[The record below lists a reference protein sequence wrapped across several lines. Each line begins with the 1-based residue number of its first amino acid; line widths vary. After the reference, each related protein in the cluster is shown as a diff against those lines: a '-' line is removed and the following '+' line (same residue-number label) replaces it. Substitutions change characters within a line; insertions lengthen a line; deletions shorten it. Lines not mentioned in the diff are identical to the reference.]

1 MNAANYTFAACS
13 HTTTMKRLADA
24 AFDAD
29 RIHAAFLPEGVA
41 RVDCVSRRGRGASA
55 CLRAFVEACAIA

>member
-1 MNAANYTFAACS
+1 
-13 HTTTMKRLADA
+13 MKRLADA